1 MEIDDSR
8 KELYD
13 RLKEETKELREK
25 DVEGPFPRDTQPGQ
39 RSDEVIDKCISLNL
53 TKKDPHQVLDLTMGE
68 GKILAVCTLNYT
80 ILVMLS

>member
-1 MEIDDSR
+1 MFKATIQNVSNMEIDDSR

-53 TKKDPHQVLDLTMGE
+53 TKTYKERSSSSLGSNN
-68 GKILAVCTLNYT
+68 G
-80 ILVMLS
+80 

>member
-25 DVEGPFPRDTQPGQ
+25 DVEGPFPRDTQPGE

-53 TKKDPHQVLDLTMGE
+53 TKKDPQKSLGSNN
-68 GKILAVCTLNYT
+68 G
-80 ILVMLS
+80 